1 MFHLVSFYVHFIMQY
16 HFIILM
22 LFAFNP
28 LQSKMQKA
36 ETDFQQMIQAR
47 IRKFEEIEAS
57 VKLSKVCVLF
67 ECFFF
72 YYKQLPDRNLYVLY
86 APLPVYALAISIS
99 ECSNFVIH
107 HAICHH
113 V

>member
-1 MFHLVSFYVHFIMQY
+1 MQY

-28 LQSKMQKA
+28 LQSKMQKT

-67 ECFFF
+67 
-72 YYKQLPDRNLYVLY
+72 
-86 APLPVYALAISIS
+86 
-99 ECSNFVIH
+99 
-107 HAICHH
+107 
-113 V
+113 

>member
-28 LQSKMQKA
+28 LQSKMQKT

-72 YYKQLPDRNLYVLY
+72 IINNYLTETYMSCMLLYLY
-86 APLPVYALAISIS
+86 MLSQFPFQSAQTL
-99 ECSNFVIH
+99 
-107 HAICHH
+107 
-113 V
+113 